1 MSARV
6 SSRTLRRQWL
16 GVVGRLLIVPAV
28 MMAFAAPSAGDIG
41 SSCDDN
47 AGPDAVAHCRQKATI
62 VCQRL
67 NCRNFSITTS
77 NCVIDASREDE
88 AEQSLANCV
97 ALVPM
102 MCESA
107 AWAPDCQPTQ
117 SDVTR
122 CYEALYTN
130 PFDEASDN
138 PPECQTLCGGG

>member
-47 AGPDAVAHCRQKATI
+47 AGPDAVTHCIEKATI
-62 VCQRL
+62 VCQRM
-67 NCRNFSITTS
+67 NFRNFPGSMETPM
-77 NCVIDASREDE
+77 ARE
-88 AEQSLANCV
+88 SLAAC
-97 ALVPM
+97 AATIDM
-102 MCESA
+102 MCESV
-107 AWAPDCQPTQ
+107 AWAEGCQPTQ

-130 PFDEASDN
+130 PQDEANDN